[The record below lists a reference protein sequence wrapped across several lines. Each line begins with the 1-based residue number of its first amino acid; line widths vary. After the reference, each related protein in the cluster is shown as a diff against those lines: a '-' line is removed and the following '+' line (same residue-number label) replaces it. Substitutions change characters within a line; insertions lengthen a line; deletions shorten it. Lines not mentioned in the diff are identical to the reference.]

1 MSNED
6 INSQLSNIKERYDVL
21 FETMNKQ
28 IESDRKIIHTL
39 RDEISRQLE
48 VIMNLSYS
56 RDHVMEDARILKS
69 FYSIE
74 RNI

>member
-28 IESDRKIIHTL
+28 IESDRKIIDTL

-48 VIMNLSYS
+48 VIMNLSHS
-56 RDHVMEDARILKS
+56 RNHAIEDARILKS

>member
-28 IESDRKIIHTL
+28 IESDRKIINTL